1 MKKSFFKQQFAS
13 IIRNEEEATNDELG
27 AFPERLHVSAFPE
40 RRYLKTSRVIAI
52 AIFMTIFI
60 NMALA
65 FIYMKL
71 ASEGDAN
78 IYNYAHGGVHLYQ
91 ADMYNK
97 KIKQVE
103 LPHTQIK
110 AVHLLSQT
118 LLEEYLI
125 QRYEVT
131 PSYNEMLVRW
141 SEEEFLVLATGK
153 EVRISF
159 KEELAKQLE
168 KVKKKLVEEIYV
180 YSARQI
186 DNSLYE
192 IIFDIF
198 TTKKT
203 DRGEKVCVTIERDL
217 NWLNCLRENA
227 IEVKRHKAI
236 MRTSYATIAGRTREQ
251 ILKNPY
257 HFQVTSMAV
266 YPLPIRRGDP
276 WVDVDVLEK

>member
-13 IIRNEEEATNDELG
+13 IIRNDEEATNDELG
-27 AFPERLHVSAFPE
+27 AYPERLHVSAFPE
-40 RRYLKTSRVIAI
+40 RRYLKTSRIIAI
-52 AIFMTIFI
+52 AIFITIFI

-71 ASEGDAN
+71 ASEGDAS
-78 IYNYAHGGVHLYQ
+78 IYNYSHGGVHLYQ

-103 LPHTQIK
+103 LPHAQIK

-125 QRYEVT
+125 QRFEVS
-131 PSYNEMLVRW
+131 PSYNEMLIRW
-141 SEEEFLVLATGK
+141 SPDEFLTLATGNDID
-153 EVRISF
+153 ISLR
-159 KEELAKQLE
+159 EEATQQLE
-168 KVKKKLVEEIYV
+168 KAKNNLIEEIYV
-180 YSARQI
+180 YSVRQI
-186 DNSLYE
+186 DDSLYE
-192 IIFDIF
+192 IIYDLF
-198 TTKKT
+198 TTNKT
-203 DRGEKVCVTIERDL
+203 DRGEKVCITTERDL
-217 NWLNCLRENA
+217 TWLNCLRENA
-227 IEVKRHKAI
+227 IETKRYKAI
-236 MRTSYATIAGRTREQ
+236 MRVSYVPIVGRTREQ

-266 YPLPIRRGDP
+266 YPLPIRKGDP